1 MDERQVSL
9 AVSSVVRLCFDTL
22 GHGEWKGRLHTR
34 YHEAPIRFENASEL
48 LERMDQFYDW
58 LDFPQASTKV
68 RSFRELKAQTVTSN
82 QRDHV
87 IVTRQ
92 EDMDKQH
99 GDKATFVVRVQ
110 YRQNATWQGQVTW
123 TEENKTVAFRSALE
137 LLKLIDSTASDET
150 GAWEQE

>member
-9 AVSSVVRLCFDTL
+9 AVSSVVKLCFDAL

-34 YHEAPIRFENASEL
+34 YHEEPILFDNASEL
-48 LERMDQFYDW
+48 LERMEQFYDW
-58 LDFPQASTKV
+58 LGFPQASTKS
-68 RSFRELKAQTVTSN
+68 RSFRERKAQTVTSN
-82 QRDHV
+82 QRNHV

-92 EDMDKQH
+92 EDMDKQR

-150 GAWEQE
+150 EAWEQD

>member
-1 MDERQVSL
+1 MDEKHVSL
-9 AVSSVVRLCFDTL
+9 AVSSVVKLCFDGL

-34 YHEAPIRFENASEL
+34 YHEDPIPFRNASEL
-48 LERMDQFYDW
+48 LERMEQFYDW
-58 LDFPQASTKV
+58 LGFPQASTKA
-68 RSFRELKAQTVTSN
+68 RSFQEIKDQRVTK
-82 QRDHV
+82 DKKEHV
-87 IVTRQ
+87 IVMRQ

-99 GDKATFVVRVQ
+99 GEKATFVVRVQ